1 MAEGSSGVTR
11 RRKKNPLEEG
21 ELISKLES
29 SITLSHGKVQGT
41 KVPSGPMSWRQISSM
56 QVERSRDDR
65 SRGVVGKSD
74 ELADEEPDGE
84 EHLER

>member
-1 MAEGSSGVTR
+1 
-11 RRKKNPLEEG
+11 
-21 ELISKLES
+21 
-29 SITLSHGKVQGT
+29 
-41 KVPSGPMSWRQISSM
+41 M

-65 SRGVVGKSD
+65 SLGVEGKSD